1 MLALNLAND
10 FITGKETVEQARKA
24 YGDIVKDKMNVGN
37 AKYMQ
42 KLTLARQLNLADAD
56 INTTGLTK
64 AVMNGGKIK
73 KEKNPLFNKLNFLSN
88 YL

>member
-1 MLALNLAND
+1 MLALDLAND

-37 AKYMQ
+37 AEYMQ
-42 KLTLARQLNLADAD
+42 KLTLARQLNLAVAD

-64 AVMNGGKIK
+64 NVMNGGKIK
-73 KEKNPLFNKLNFLSN
+73 KEKKPTVQ
-88 YL
+88 

>member
-37 AKYMQ
+37 AEYMQ
-42 KLTLARQLNLADAD
+42 KFTLARQLNLADTD

-64 AVMNGGKIK
+64 DVMNGGKGNK
-73 KEKNPLFNKLNFLSN
+73 KKKPLFNKLNFWSN